1 MERFKTLR
9 KVIWL
14 AVILMFLQLVILVA
28 VLFPLTT
35 VMWMSVGILAVLT
48 LYLGRIS
55 LALLAELEKKERDGG
70 GK

>member
-14 AVILMFLQLVILVA
+14 AVILLFLQLVIMAVVMYPMATVLWLSLAIVA
-28 VLFPLTT
+28 VL
-35 VMWMSVGILAVLT
+35 G

-55 LALLAELEKKERDGG
+55 LALLAELEKKE
-70 GK
+70 GKSEK

>member
-14 AVILMFLQLVILVA
+14 AVILLFLQLVIMAVALHPMATVLWLSLVIVA
-28 VLFPLTT
+28 VL
-35 VMWMSVGILAVLT
+35 G

-55 LALLAELEKKERDGG
+55 LALLAELEKKEGESE
-70 GK
+70 K

>member
-14 AVILMFLQLVILVA
+14 AVILLFLQLVIMAVVMYPMATVLWLSLAIVA
-28 VLFPLTT
+28 VL
-35 VMWMSVGILAVLT
+35 G

-55 LALLAELEKKERDGG
+55 LALLAELEKKEGESE
-70 GK
+70 K